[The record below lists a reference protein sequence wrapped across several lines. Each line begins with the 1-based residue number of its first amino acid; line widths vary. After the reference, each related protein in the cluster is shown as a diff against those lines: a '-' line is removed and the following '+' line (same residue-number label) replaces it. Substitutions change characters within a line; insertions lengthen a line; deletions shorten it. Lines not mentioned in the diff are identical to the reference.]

1 METNKQEITF
11 RNPSEIANPRELFE
25 KYFYYWKWFAISI
38 VISLLFAGL
47 YLRYA
52 NKNYEV
58 NAQILLN
65 DKSKASPEL
74 AALTDAT
81 ASFTGT
87 NSNAS
92 VNDQIKI
99 LKSRRLMYKIIQ
111 QSRLNVNY
119 FNHGNITKVEVLA
132 KHSPVQIKFEQDT
145 AYTSY
150 NFSGKFEIKTINL
163 KQFEIVEGNL
173 IKPGIYHYY
182 QPIPTSLGAVTFI
195 PNVNNIGKVVNIQ
208 FQPITSTVQK
218 YIQKIS
224 VTPDDDANSMIVNFA
239 LVDNIKER
247 AILIVNSLINS
258 YSLESK
264 EDESKLAEATASFI
278 NERLQLITSDLE
290 NVDKNLE
297 DYKTKNNLNNT
308 ETEGVM
314 FLTDALAADKEVVT
328 QGAQLQIAQHLQ
340 QTLQNNKNSLLPSNI
355 GIQDAALSET
365 ISNYN
370 QLVLEQ
376 QQYSK
381 SMTPNNPTMVTLL
394 KNIDDL
400 RINILSSLK
409 MYVRNLQ
416 ASLNLLQNTE
426 GGLKNKLKKLPKQ
439 ERGFRNIARQ
449 QQIVEAIYLFLL
461 QKREE
466 AEIRATAT
474 IDTLKIVD
482 EAYTT
487 NTPVTPKNS
496 SVYFWSIL
504 LGFFVPFTLLFLKF
518 LLSNTIK
525 DKKDFNGIYYGPF
538 LGDIPTSDDEIT
550 GSNDRSGLAES
561 LRIIRSNLNFIL
573 PKTTYGKVIYV
584 TSTLPGE
591 GKTFTA
597 VNLAQILAL
606 TKKTVIVLGADVRVP
621 KILDYL
627 NLTVKNM
634 GLTTLLANHDVDV
647 NTVILKQPENYLFD
661 ILPAGIIPPNP
672 AELLMDERF
681 KEIVTELKN
690 RYDYVIVDTAPVGMV
705 SDTQI
710 IAEYADAT
718 LFIARS
724 NYLDKRLTT
733 VLQDM
738 YLNKKLKNIGLIIND
753 VNYNKGYGYGY
764 GYGYEYSDRKKSFF
778 KSIKRRGFRS

>member
-38 VISLLFAGL
+38 VISLLFAVL

-99 LKSRRLMYKIIQ
+99 MKSRRLMYKIIQ

-119 FNHGNITKVEVLA
+119 FNHGNITKIEVLA

-150 NFSGKFEIKTINL
+150 NFSGKLEIKTINL
-163 KQFEIVEGNL
+163 KQFEIVEGDL

-308 ETEGVM
+308 ETEAVM

-394 KNIDDL
+394 KNIEDL

-426 GGLKNKLKKLPKQ
+426 GGLNNKLKKLPKQ

-525 DKKDFNGIYYGPF
+525 DKKDFNGIYSGPF

-647 NTVILKQPENYLFD
+647 NTVILKQPDNYLFD

-764 GYGYEYSDRKKSFF
+764 GYGYEYNDRKKSFF

>member
-38 VISLLFAGL
+38 VISLLFAVL

-99 LKSRRLMYKIIQ
+99 MKSRRLMYKIIQ

-119 FNHGNITKVEVLA
+119 FNHGNITKIEVLA

-150 NFSGKFEIKTINL
+150 NFSGKLEIKTINL
-163 KQFEIVEGNL
+163 KQFEIVEGDL
-173 IKPGIYHYY
+173 IKPGIYYYY
-182 QPIPTSLGAVTFI
+182 QPIPTFLGEVTFI

-308 ETEGVM
+308 ETEAVM

-394 KNIDDL
+394 KNIEDL

-426 GGLKNKLKKLPKQ
+426 GGLNNKLKKLPKQ

-525 DKKDFNGIYYGPF
+525 DKKDFNGIYSGPF

>member
-1 METNKQEITF
+1 
-11 RNPSEIANPRELFE
+11 
-25 KYFYYWKWFAISI
+25 
-38 VISLLFAGL
+38 
-47 YLRYA
+47 
-52 NKNYEV
+52 
-58 NAQILLN
+58 
-65 DKSKASPEL
+65 
-74 AALTDAT
+74 
-81 ASFTGT
+81 
-87 NSNAS
+87 
-92 VNDQIKI
+92 
-99 LKSRRLMYKIIQ
+99 
-111 QSRLNVNY
+111 
-119 FNHGNITKVEVLA
+119 
-132 KHSPVQIKFEQDT
+132 
-145 AYTSY
+145 
-150 NFSGKFEIKTINL
+150 
-163 KQFEIVEGNL
+163 
-173 IKPGIYHYY
+173 
-182 QPIPTSLGAVTFI
+182 
-195 PNVNNIGKVVNIQ
+195 
-208 FQPITSTVQK
+208 
-218 YIQKIS
+218 
-224 VTPDDDANSMIVNFA
+224 
-239 LVDNIKER
+239 
-247 AILIVNSLINS
+247 
-258 YSLESK
+258 
-264 EDESKLAEATASFI
+264 
-278 NERLQLITSDLE
+278 
-290 NVDKNLE
+290 
-297 DYKTKNNLNNT
+297 
-308 ETEGVM
+308 
-314 FLTDALAADKEVVT
+314 
-328 QGAQLQIAQHLQ
+328 
-340 QTLQNNKNSLLPSNI
+340 
-355 GIQDAALSET
+355 
-365 ISNYN
+365 
-370 QLVLEQ
+370 
-376 QQYSK
+376 
-381 SMTPNNPTMVTLL
+381 
-394 KNIDDL
+394 
-400 RINILSSLK
+400 

-416 ASLNLLQNTE
+416 ASLSLLQNTE
-426 GGLKNKLKKLPKQ
+426 GGLNNKLKKLPKQ

-474 IDTLKIVD
+474 TDTLKIVD
-482 EAYTT
+482 EAYST

-504 LGFFVPFTLLFLKF
+504 LGFFIPFTLLFLKF

-525 DKKDFNGIYYGPF
+525 DKKDFTGIYSGPF

-627 NLTVKNM
+627 NLPVKNI
-634 GLTTLLANHDVDV
+634 GLTTLLANHDIDV

-724 NYLDKRLTT
+724 NFLDKRLTT

-764 GYGYEYSDRKKSFF
+764 GYGYEYSDRKKPFF
-778 KSIKRRGFRS
+778 KSINKRGFRS